1 MAQLDWLEDAK
12 QAVNADPAYRRLG
25 SADVVIGFKAG
36 KTIRKVTL
44 EAFEVGSIEPIEE
57 DDLRDV
63 ELVIDMPARDW
74 TNYLKRRGKGTGP
87 SLLSLDLD
95 RDIVR
100 APNVLDKVKFERYHL
115 SIQALVDKGAEL
127 AA

>member
-1 MAQLDWLEDAK
+1 MPQLDWLEGARE
-12 QAVNADPAYRRLG
+12 ALNVDPAYRRLG
-25 SADVVIGFKAG
+25 NADVVIGFKAG

-44 EAFEVGSIEPIEE
+44 EAFEVGAVEPIGE

-87 SLLSLDLD
+87 SLLSLDTD
-95 RDIVR
+95 REIVSSR
-100 APNVLDKVKFERYHL
+100 SVLDKMKFERYHL
-115 SIQALVDKGAEL
+115 SIQALIDKGAEL

>member
-1 MAQLDWLEDAK
+1 MPQLDWLEGAR
-12 QAVNADPAYRRLG
+12 QAVNDDPAYRKLG

-36 KTIRKVTL
+36 KTLRKVTL
-44 EAFEVGSIEPIEE
+44 EAFEVGAIEVIGE

-63 ELVIDMPARDW
+63 ELVIDMPPRDW
-74 TNYLKRRGKGTGP
+74 TNYLKRRKKGTGP
-87 SLLSLDLD
+87 SLLSLDTD
-95 RDIVR
+95 RDVVTSR
-100 APNVLDKVKFERYHL
+100 NVLDKMKFERYHL

>member
-74 TNYLKRRGKGTGP
+74 TNYLKRRGKGTGR

>member
-1 MAQLDWLEDAK
+1 MPHLDWLEGAK
-12 QAVNADPAYRRLG
+12 QAINADPAYRRLG

-44 EAFEVGSIEPIEE
+44 EAFEVGLIESIEE

-115 SIQALVDKGAEL
+115 SIQALIDKGAEL

>member
-1 MAQLDWLEDAK
+1 MPQLDWLEGAR
-12 QAVNADPAYRRLG
+12 QAVSDDPAYRKLG

-36 KTIRKVTL
+36 KTLRKVTL
-44 EAFEVGSIEPIEE
+44 EAFEVGAIEVIGE

-63 ELVIDMPARDW
+63 ELVIDMPPRDW
-74 TNYLKRRGKGTGP
+74 TNYLKRRKKGTGP
-87 SLLSLDLD
+87 SLLSLDTD
-95 RDIVR
+95 RDVVTSR
-100 APNVLDKVKFERYHL
+100 NVLDKMKFERYHL

>member
-1 MAQLDWLEDAK
+1 M
-12 QAVNADPAYRRLG
+12 
-25 SADVVIGFKAG
+25 
-36 KTIRKVTL
+36 TL

-100 APNVLDKVKFERYHL
+100 APNVLDRAKFERYHL

>member
-44 EAFEVGSIEPIEE
+44 EAFEVGSIEPLEE

>member
-44 EAFEVGSIEPIEE
+44 EAFEIGSIEPIEE

-74 TNYLKRRGKGTGP
+74 TNYLKRRGKGAGP

>member
-1 MAQLDWLEDAK
+1 MAQLDWLDGAR
-12 QAVNADPAYRRLG
+12 QAVNGDPAYRKLG

-36 KTIRKVTL
+36 RTLRRVTL
-44 EAFEVGSIEPIEE
+44 EAFEIGAIEPIGE

-63 ELVIDMPARDW
+63 ELVIEMTPRDW
-74 TNYLKRRGKGTGP
+74 TSYLKRRKKGTGP
-87 SLLSLDLD
+87 SLLSLDTD
-95 RDIVR
+95 REIVR
-100 APNVLDKVKFERYHL
+100 SRNVLDRMKFERYHL

>member
-1 MAQLDWLEDAK
+1 MPHLDWLEGAK
-12 QAVNADPAYRRLG
+12 QAINVDPAYRRLG

-44 EAFEVGSIEPIEE
+44 EAFEVGSIESIEE

>member
-12 QAVNADPAYRRLG
+12 RAVNADPAYRRLG

-74 TNYLKRRGKGTGP
+74 TNYLKRRGKGTGR

-100 APNVLDKVKFERYHL
+100 APNVLDRVKFERYHL
-115 SIQALVDKGAEL
+115 SIQALVDKGAQR

>member
-44 EAFEVGSIEPIEE
+44 EAFEIGSIEPIEE

>member
-74 TNYLKRRGKGTGP
+74 TNYLKRRGKGAGP

>member
-1 MAQLDWLEDAK
+1 MPQLDWLEDAK
-12 QAVNADPAYRRLG
+12 RALNGDPAYRKLG
-25 SADVVIGFKAG
+25 NTDVVIGFKAG

-44 EAFEVGSIEPIEE
+44 EAFEVGAIEAIAE

-74 TNYLKRRGKGTGP
+74 TNYLKRRKKGTGP
-87 SLLSLDLD
+87 SLLSLDTD
-95 RDIVR
+95 REVVR
-100 APNVLDKVKFERYHL
+100 SRSVLEKMKFERYHL
-115 SIQALVDKGAEL
+115 SIQALIDKGAEL